1 MSFLKL
7 LSGLVG
13 LFKNLAGLLRD
24 RRLMKAGE
32 DRYVHEQPGCL
43 IGTTATV
50 SDSGCIIFNPIFYSS
65 QDDTPETIAAVRS
78 HNAAW
83 HATCGDSE

>member
-1 MSFLKL
+1 MTFLKL

-32 DRYVHEQPGCL
+32 DRYAHEQSTQRMDIIRKAHAARRAL
-43 IGTTATV
+43 TLDDDIARL
-50 SDSGCIIFNPIFYSS
+50 SDRYNR
-65 QDDTPETIAAVRS
+65 DRKR
-78 HNAAW
+78 
-83 HATCGDSE
+83 

>member
-32 DRYVHEQPGCL
+32 DRYAHEQSTQRNDIIRKAHAARRAL
-43 IGTTATV
+43 ALDDDIARL
-50 SDSGCIIFNPIFYSS
+50 SDRYNR
-65 QDDTPETIAAVRS
+65 DRDR
-78 HNAAW
+78 
-83 HATCGDSE
+83 